1 MIAEYNDTGDK
12 SKINRSSL
20 VASPITAKDIIL
32 LPFNS
37 SAYKEKIDS
46 TDDELSPILKKIDER
61 KFNAYLSTPRFIK
74 YLTDISVIISKE
86 VNKKDALKRELRKL
100 NQYLPA
106 SVYIPFCQE
115 SIRNYAVLH
124 IPPEECAV
132 FQTKSR
138 APYMITIEMY
148 RPDEM
153 ATAYTPSPHKREVKT
168 TINRKKRKESHDLSE
183 SEEHLIMDQ
192 TDDIFSMQR
201 GKSNSVYMQ
210 DENKID
216 ITADKKVSNPL
227 FISFIGKKFDVRNT
241 LARAHQN
248 QRRASMAV
256 KGFLLADG
264 DSKSDIKDNN
274 SSAINSE
281 IEEELKGE
289 SDELKEESDEFEH
302 QGKYSDSDNDN
313 SSDKEQMARLSESQK
328 LKANTGND
336 KVVQGSSNEF
346 ERRNS
351 ERRNSDS
358 TKYYARNDL
367 NGLLTQRKE
376 DEILSNRDKMKNKN
390 DEKSTPTNFL
400 FKETFEQLS
409 ERLKQS
415 SIFGSLK
422 TWRIIKI
429 IVKSGDDLRQ
439 EQFAMQLIDSIA
451 QIYKLSD
458 ANWWVK
464 PYEILA
470 TDNGCGVMVCLKDSM
485 SIDQIKK
492 KLPSGMSTLKDYF
505 LYNFGGQRSPL
516 YK

>member
-1 MIAEYNDTGDK
+1 
-12 SKINRSSL
+12 
-20 VASPITAKDIIL
+20 
-32 LPFNS
+32 
-37 SAYKEKIDS
+37 
-46 TDDELSPILKKIDER
+46 
-61 KFNAYLSTPRFIK
+61 
-74 YLTDISVIISKE
+74 
-86 VNKKDALKRELRKL
+86 
-100 NQYLPA
+100 
-106 SVYIPFCQE
+106 
-115 SIRNYAVLH
+115 
-124 IPPEECAV
+124 
-132 FQTKSR
+132 
-138 APYMITIEMY
+138 MY

-313 SSDKEQMARLSESQK
+313 SSDKEQMARLSESQR

-415 SIFGSLK
+415 SIFGTLK